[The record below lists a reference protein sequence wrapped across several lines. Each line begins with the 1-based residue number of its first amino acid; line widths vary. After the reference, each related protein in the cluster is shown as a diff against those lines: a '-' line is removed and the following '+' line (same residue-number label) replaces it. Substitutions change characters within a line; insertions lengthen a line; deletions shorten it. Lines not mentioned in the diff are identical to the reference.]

1 MLFSYNVIYGNNLA
15 DGIDGTFG
23 SDMILAA
30 GGDDTMTGN
39 ASIDTFVFFAGNDNG
54 VDAIEDFEVG
64 IDVLT
69 LADLLDADDAG
80 VSVGSSSDGDILLGF
95 DGGGSVELNG
105 VANPRINNL
114 ADLADFITVD
124 FG

>member
-1 MLFSYNVIYGNNLA
+1 MWSATPGRVIAVTNRPPIADELMADLGPKQAPIVLFSYNVIYGSNLA

-30 GGDDTMTGN
+30 GGDDRMTGN
-39 ASIDTFVFFAGNDNG
+39 AGIDTF
-54 VDAIEDFEVG
+54 
-64 IDVLT
+64 
-69 LADLLDADDAG
+69 
-80 VSVGSSSDGDILLGF
+80 SVGSSADGDILLGF

-105 VANPRINNL
+105 VANPGINNL

>member
-39 ASIDTFVFFAGNDNG
+39 AGIDTFVFGNDNG

-105 VANPRINNL
+105 VANPDINNL

>member
-1 MLFSYNVIYGNNLA
+1 MADLGPKQAPIVLFSYNVIYGSNLA

-39 ASIDTFVFFAGNDNG
+39 AGIDTF
-54 VDAIEDFEVG
+54 
-64 IDVLT
+64 
-69 LADLLDADDAG
+69 
-80 VSVGSSSDGDILLGF
+80 SVGSSADGDILLGF

-105 VANPRINNL
+105 VANPGINNL